1 MKKLLTL
8 LLSVFIAGTASSQS
22 QDSLYRFSLQQAI
35 DFALQNQK
43 DVLNA
48 QLDAQIA
55 DAQEKEIIG
64 IGLPQLSGSLDVKD
78 FEKIPTQFIP
88 DFISPSVYN
97 ILFDENVIPRKDL
110 NGSGVFP
117 VQFGTR
123 WNATAGLTASQLL
136 FDPTYLLGV
145 KATKTLHELSIR
157 NVKRTRIETA
167 VNVTK
172 AYYNVLLLKERKKVI
187 AANVERIQKLKDD
200 TKALYENGFV
210 EKLDVDRVTVLFNNL
225 STENSKFDRLLT
237 LSSQVFLFQIGA
249 NPAARVE
256 LTDSINA
263 NEIRN
268 TIVPLDKVDAS
279 KRIEYSILKTQEKLQ
294 QYNVKRYQDGYYPNL
309 VAYGSLST
317 SAQRNKFDFFDQSQ
331 KWYPT
336 GIVGATLNVPIFD
349 GFQKAAKI
357 RQQKLAL
364 RKIEIELVNF
374 EQAIQ
379 LDIASNRNALIDA
392 LSSLDNQDKNLAL
405 ANDIYRTSKLKY
417 DQGVGSN
424 LEVLDAETSLKEA
437 QANYFN
443 ALYDATVAKINLDK
457 ALGNLNY

>member
-1 MKKLLTL
+1 MKKLFTL
-8 LLSVFIAGTASSQS
+8 LFAVFLAGSAKPQS
-22 QDSLYRFSLQQAI
+22 QDSLYRFSLKQAV
-35 DFALQNQK
+35 DFALENQK

-48 QLDAQIA
+48 QLDAQIS
-55 DAQEKEIIG
+55 DAQVKEIIG

-97 ILFDENVIPRKDL
+97 ILFDEGVIPRKDL
-110 NGSGVFP
+110 NGTGVFP

-145 KATKTLHELSIR
+145 KATKTLRDLSVR

-167 VNVTK
+167 VTVTK
-172 AYYNVLLLKERKKVI
+172 AYYNVLLLQERKKVI
-187 AANVERIQKLKDD
+187 AANVERVQKFKDD
-200 TKALYENGFV
+200 TKALYDIGFV
-210 EKLDVDRVTVLFNNL
+210 EKLDVDRVTVLYNNL

-237 LSSQVFLFQIGA
+237 LSAQVFLFQIGA

-256 LTDSINA
+256 LTDSLNTA
-263 NEIRN
+263 EIKSTN
-268 TIVPLDKVDAS
+268 IPLDKADAS

-294 QYNVKRYQDGYYPNL
+294 TYNVKRYQVGYYPNL

-317 SAQRNKFDFFDQSQ
+317 SAQRNKFDFFDQDQ

-336 GIVGATLNVPIFD
+336 GIIGATLNVPIFD
-349 GFQKAAKI
+349 GFQKSAKI

-374 EQAIQ
+374 EQAIS
-379 LDIASNRNALIDA
+379 LDINSNRNALIDA
-392 LSSLDNQDKNLAL
+392 LSALDNQDQNLTL

-443 ALYDATVAKINLDK
+443 ALYDATVARINLDK